1 MLSTPS
7 IHFLFIVFLGILSL
21 VVLFIVMV
29 LFYSFLQ
36 YQKSLRASVW
46 LKIINQK
53 ISETIVYDEKE
64 VLSDADFYKFSKI
77 PSFRNLFLQKLIDSE
92 KKFSGTAKDKIKD
105 LFRQYDLHHEAKKKL
120 YQKKAYLI
128 AGGIE
133 ELTVMDSKED
143 ATKISTFLSHPS
155 SQVYQEAQYAMV
167 SLKGFEG
174 LDFLNTAKHTIS
186 EWQQLRLLL
195 SITSIPEN
203 SEEKIKD
210 WLQSKNDSVIIFTLK
225 LLRKFQLLYFYSATM
240 DLMEHPSD
248 EVRIQAVQTLL
259 SLENPATIDSFI
271 EKYPD
276 QPVEV
281 QSEILKAVK
290 ASKDRISTD
299 LLKKELMD
307 NSVPGI
313 KVVAAEGLIALGHQE
328 YLVQLAQDDS
338 SSEELIQ
345 IIKHALLEKVW

>member
-1 MLSTPS
+1 
-7 IHFLFIVFLGILSL
+7 
-21 VVLFIVMV
+21 MV
-29 LFYSFLQ
+29 LGYSFFQ
-36 YQKSLRASVW
+36 YQKTLRASLW
-46 LKIINQK
+46 QNMINQK

-64 VLSDADFYKFSKI
+64 ALSDTDFYKSSTI
-77 PSFRNLFLQKLIDSE
+77 PSFRNLFLQKLVDSE
-92 KKFSGTAKDKIKD
+92 KKFSGTAKDRIRT

-133 ELTVMDSKED
+133 ELTVMDSKEE

-155 SQVYQEAQYAMV
+155 PQVYQEAQYAMV

-174 LDFLNTAKHTIS
+174 LNFLGTAKNKIS

-195 SITSIPEN
+195 SVTSIPEN
-203 SEEKIKD
+203 SEEKITS

-225 LLRKFQLLYFYSATM
+225 LLRKFQLLFFYSATM

-248 EVRIQAVQTLL
+248 KVRIQAVQTLL
-259 SLENPATIDSFI
+259 SLENPATIGSFI
-271 EKYPD
+271 EKYPG

-281 QSEILKAVK
+281 QSEILKAIK
-290 ASKDRISTD
+290 ASKDQISTD

-307 NSVPGI
+307 HSVPGI
-313 KVVAAEGLIALGHQE
+313 KILAAEGLVALGHQE
-328 YLVQLAQDDS
+328 YLVQLTQDNT

-345 IIKHALLEKVW
+345 IIKHALLEKV